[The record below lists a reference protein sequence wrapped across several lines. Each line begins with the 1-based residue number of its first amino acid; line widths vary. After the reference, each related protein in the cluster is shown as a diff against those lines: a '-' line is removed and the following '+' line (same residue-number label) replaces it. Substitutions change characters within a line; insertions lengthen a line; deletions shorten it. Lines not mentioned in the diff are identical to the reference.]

1 MSVGAGSDARS
12 LVDGVKYARLGAA
25 RAVSGS
31 SRNGYGDGVRGVT
44 VDAAV
49 SSSNEGSGGDGVT
62 GAMVDAAG
70 DVSGSNVD
78 GGGDGVTGATEAVGF
93 TAEAAGAAE
102 LGGSRR
108 TRQG

>member
-1 MSVGAGSDARS
+1 M
-12 LVDGVKYARLGAA
+12 VDGVTHAKLDAA

-31 SRNGYGDGVRGVT
+31 SRNGDGDSVTGAT
-44 VDAAV
+44 VDAAGAV
-49 SSSNEGSGGDGVT
+49 SDG
-62 GAMVDAAG
+62 
-70 DVSGSNVD
+70 NVD
-78 GGGDGVTGATEAVGF
+78 GGGDGVTGATVAVGG